1 LSFHIPH
8 FNQKYLRS
16 WLPLVLIGVAAFVI
30 RAIYLFELRD
40 TPLFAVLIGDGKQ
53 YDSWAR
59 QIAAGQWL
67 GTEVFYQTPLYPYFL
82 AVIFK
87 LAGHSLLTVRLVQA
101 LLGAASC
108 VLLGLAARRWFD
120 QKTALVAAAMLAI
133 YPPAIFFDGLV
144 QKSSLDLFL
153 ICALLAAIAEFIQRR
168 NWMWLA
174 LAGFALGAFTLNREN
189 ARVLY
194 PVIVIFVLVY
204 FRDLTLTKRLAW
216 SAMFTVA
223 VALMLL
229 PVGYRN
235 YHVAGE
241 FLISTSQLGPNLYI
255 GNHPGASGSY
265 EPLVPGH
272 GNAAYE
278 REDAT
283 RLAETAMHRQLSPS
297 EVSNYWV
304 RRSLEYIRSHP
315 NAWVKL
321 MIRKIGLTFAAK
333 ETVDT
338 ESIEAYSDYSLT
350 LRLLFWFT
358 FGVVLPLAVLGAW
371 LTRKDWRKLALLYAM
386 VFGMAIAVA
395 LFYVVARYR
404 YPLAPILIMFAA
416 AALVNL
422 PRLRTEKL
430 KAWLPGALLAVAVA
444 LPSNLLF
451 RMANDDTL
459 LNVGEELVRAGRP
472 SEAISVLRKAAQA
485 SPDYAPT
492 YFNLGIALNE
502 SGRKEEALDAFDAAI
517 KTDPNYFEARAAM
530 GLTLLETG
538 RPTGAVTQFREAAR
552 LRPDAANVHR
562 DLGNALAQAG
572 QRSEAIKEY
581 QEALRLNANDAPS
594 HNSLAVTL
602 QQEGRVDDAIR
613 HYQDALLLQPDN
625 AGTRSNLALAFEAK
639 GDHDAA
645 IKQFQQALQLQPANA
660 TIHMNFGDMLA
671 RFNQFEEAIG
681 EYEQAVKSND
691 SVELRFQ
698 LAQYYEHVHRIDEA
712 IANLERASALA
723 TTGGRYDEA
732 RQINSMI
739 DAWRARRTSST
750 STPKVTR

>member
-1 LSFHIPH
+1 MAFI
-8 FNQKYLRS
+8 
-16 WLPLVLIGVAAFVI
+16 LIGIAAFVI
-30 RAIYLFELRD
+30 RAVYLFELRD

-108 VLLGLAARRWFD
+108 VLLGLAARRWFN

-153 ICALLAAIAEFIQRR
+153 ICALLAALAEFIHRR
-168 NWMWLA
+168 KWMWLA
-174 LAGFALGAFTLNREN
+174 LAGIALGAFTLNREN

-204 FRDLTLTKRLAW
+204 FRDVSLTKRLAW

-223 VALMLL
+223 VALVLL

-241 FLISTSQLGPNLYI
+241 FLVSTSQLGPNLYI
-255 GNHPGASGSY
+255 GNHSGAGGSY

-272 GNAAYE
+272 GSAAYE

-283 RLAETAMHRQLSPS
+283 RLAETAMHRRLSPN

-304 RRSLEYIRSHP
+304 RQSLEYIHRHP
-315 NAWVKL
+315 SEWMKL

-350 LRLLFWFT
+350 LRWLFWFT
-358 FGVVLPLAVLGAW
+358 FGIILPLAVLGAW
-371 LTRKDWRKLALLYAM
+371 LTRRDWHKLTLLYAM
-386 VFGMAIAVA
+386 IFAMAIAVA

-416 AALVNL
+416 AALVSL
-422 PRLRTEKL
+422 PRLRTESL
-430 KAWLPGALLAVAVA
+430 QAWLPGALLAVAVA

-451 RMANDDTL
+451 RTANDDTL
-459 LNVGEELVRAGRP
+459 LNIGEELVRAGRP
-472 SEAISVLRKAAQA
+472 SEAIPVLRKAAET
-485 SPDYAPT
+485 SWDYAPAH
-492 YFNLGIALNE
+492 FNLGVALNE
-502 SGRKEEALDAFDAAI
+502 AGRKEEALDAFDAAI
-517 KTDPNYFEARAAM
+517 KADPNYFEARAAM

-538 RPTGAVTQFREAAR
+538 RPTGAVTQFREAVR

-562 DLGNALAQAG
+562 DLGNALSQAG
-572 QRSEAIKEY
+572 QPSEAIKEY
-581 QEALRLNANDAPS
+581 QEALRLNSNDASS
-594 HNSLAVTL
+594 HNSLAVAL
-602 QQEGRVDDAIR
+602 QQEGRVDDAIQ
-613 HYQDALLLQPDN
+613 HYQAALQLQPDN

-639 GDHDAA
+639 GDHHAA
-645 IKQFQQALQLQPANA
+645 IQQFQQALQLQPANA
-660 TIHMNFGDMLA
+660 AIHMNFGDLLA

-681 EYEQAVKSND
+681 EYEQAVKLND

-723 TTGGRYDEA
+723 TTGGRHDEA

-739 DAWRARRTSST
+739 EALRARRAS
-750 STPKVTR
+750 STPKAAKH